1 MVHQRVWRRGKKE
14 WEWEP
19 GAMYDEWIRGH
30 CYKEKTRGQRS
41 AEEQPQHHIP
51 QRISSQGIA
60 SWCSSNI
67 PNEERRRKKK
77 MSLRTLLNFI
87 SLRWAD
93 GGALAGRGRHSL
105 LIWERASLPSNKEN
119 KKNGRKNHLQNRL
132 RCRPYGSEF
141 NKDKRHLLT
150 AACSLGLSA
159 SPAFFFF
166 FLLFVLSIPILPLFN
181 SFTMYLSTS
190 APFPREVQ
198 PCRIR
203 IKCKKF
209 SVFSFWFIHNRL

>member
-1 MVHQRVWRRGKKE
+1 MMNGSGDTVTKE
-14 WEWEP
+14 RL
-19 GAMYDEWIRGH
+19 GVKG
-30 CYKEKTRGQRS
+30 S

-77 MSLRTLLNFI
+77 WVWGHYSTLFLSVGPTAAPWQVEEGTLF
-87 SLRWAD
+87 SFE
-93 GGALAGRGRHSL
+93 RGRACQV
-105 LIWERASLPSNKEN
+105 IKKK

-166 FLLFVLSIPILPLFN
+166 FL
-181 SFTMYLSTS
+181 
-190 APFPREVQ
+190 
-198 PCRIR
+198 
-203 IKCKKF
+203 
-209 SVFSFWFIHNRL
+209 